1 MGKSCIIKH
10 FEFYSPLTDQ
20 EKSLLDSLEE
30 SPRAVRKNEA
40 IWQQGDSTEHFYTV
54 SKGWVYAYRILEDGT
69 RQVLDV
75 FVPGDIVGLREF
87 AFQKR
92 ICGLNAL
99 TDAEICPFP
108 KRRLIDV
115 FSQSLLLCNIFFM
128 IASRDQSILLERLV
142 NLGRRSAK
150 AKLAHFLVE
159 MSRRLEKTNVDVDIG
174 NYYQIPL
181 NQSLMADAL
190 GLSAVHVNRTLQEL
204 KEDGLINPGHGG
216 VELLD
221 LEVLK
226 KVAGF
231 DPSYLEEDLSGML
244 EEIRSRYKAD

>member
-1 MGKSCIIKH
+1 MSKSCIIKH
-10 FEFYSPLTDQ
+10 FEFYSPLTNQD
-20 EKSLLDSLEE
+20 KNLLDSLEE
-30 SPRAVRKNEA
+30 SPIAVGKNEA
-40 IWQQGDSTEHFYTV
+40 IWQQGASAEHFYTV
-54 SKGWVYAYRILEDGT
+54 RKGWVYAYRNMDDGT

-87 AFQKR
+87 AFQKS
-92 ICGLNAL
+92 ITGLSAL

-108 KRRLIDV
+108 KRRMIDV

-150 AKLAHFLVE
+150 AKVAHFLVE
-159 MSRRLEKTNVDVDIG
+159 MSRRLEKTNVDIG

-216 VELLD
+216 IELLD

-244 EEIRSRYKAD
+244 AEIRSRYKAN